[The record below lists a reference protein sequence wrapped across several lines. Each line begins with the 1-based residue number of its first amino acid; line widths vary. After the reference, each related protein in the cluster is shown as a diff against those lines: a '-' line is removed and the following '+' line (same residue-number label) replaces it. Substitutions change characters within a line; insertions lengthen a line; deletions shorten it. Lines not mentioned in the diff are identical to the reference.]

1 MIVNVDEHAGFCF
14 GVVEAIRKAE
24 EMLDAGKRLYCLGQM
39 VHNEE
44 ELKRL
49 EKKGLR
55 YVSVDDFP
63 RLTGGTVLIRAH
75 GEPPSTY
82 SLAEKYD
89 IHILEAT
96 CPIVLKLQ
104 ERIRKEHEQGKDD
117 PVVIFGKANHP
128 ESIGLKGQANGRSI
142 VVENEGEL
150 ASQIHKVNLN
160 GAVSLYSQTTMDS
173 DRFDRMEELLKQK
186 MKHPELLKGHNTIC
200 GQMKKRKPALK
211 EFASRHEVVVFVS
224 GKKSSNGKFLYS
236 VAKAQN
242 PRTYF
247 VSLSKELKKEWF
259 SGVEKV
265 GVSGATSTP
274 QWLLN
279 EVAEVIRREVES

>member
-1 MIVNVDEHAGFCF
+1 MKVDIDEHAGFCF

-63 RLTGGTVLIRAH
+63 RLTGETVLIRAH

-89 IHILEAT
+89 INMLEAT

-104 ERIRKEHEQGKDD
+104 ERIRREHEQEKDE
-117 PVVIFGKANHP
+117 PMVIFGKANHP

-142 VVENEGEL
+142 VVENEEEL

-160 GAVSLYSQTTMDS
+160 GAVSFYSQTTMDS
-173 DRFDRMEELLKQK
+173 DRFDRMEELLKQE
-186 MKHPELLKGHNTIC
+186 MKHPELLKSHNTIC
-200 GQMKKRKPALK
+200 GQMKRRKPALK
-211 EFASRHEVVVFVS
+211 KFASNQEVVVFVS

-247 VSLSKELKKEWF
+247 VSSAKELKMEWF
-259 SGVEKV
+259 LDAEKV

-279 EVAEVIRREVES
+279 EVAEKIRKEVES